1 MTRPLAIWDV
11 DGTLIDSRFMI
22 NAAMER
28 AFALCKLTPPTYEQ
42 TRKIVGLSL
51 DVAIDRLAPRDI
63 DERGLAA
70 LVEAYKTEFVALR
83 NSNKELEPLYA
94 GMADIL
100 VDLKTAG
107 WALGIA
113 TGKSRR
119 GLEAVMTRLVWGDL
133 FDANYCASDGPGKPH
148 PFMVQANLVETDT
161 LPQHAVVIGDTSFDM
176 AMAKGAG
183 CSAFGVNWGFHTEDE
198 IREGGADYIFTS
210 PSDLS
215 AALFDFAKAKAA

>member
-11 DGTLIDSRFMI
+11 DGTLIDSRYVI
-22 NAAMER
+22 TAAMEA
-28 AFALCKLTPPTYEQ
+28 AFRLCNLTPPAYEQ

-51 DVAIDRLAPRDI
+51 EVAIDRLAPREI
-63 DERGLAA
+63 DERGLAT
-70 LVEAYKTEFVALR
+70 LVEAYKTEFVKLR
-83 NSNKELEPLYA
+83 NSGQDYEPLYY

-100 VDLKTAG
+100 SDLKSTG

-119 GLEAVMTRLVWGDL
+119 GLEAVMTRLNWGDI

-148 PFMVQANLVETDT
+148 PFMIQANLVETDT

-176 AMAKGAG
+176 AMAKAAG
-183 CSAFGVNWGFHTEDE
+183 CAAYGVNWGFHTEEE
-198 IREGGADYIFTS
+198 ILKGGADFIFDT
-210 PSDLS
+210 PAKLR
-215 AALFDFAKAKAA
+215 AALFDFAKSKAA

>member
-11 DGTLIDSRFMI
+11 DGTLIDSRYMI
-22 NAAMER
+22 NAAMEG
-28 AFALCKLTPPTYEQ
+28 AFRLCNLTPPTYEQ

-63 DERGLAA
+63 DERALAA
-70 LVEAYKTEFVALR
+70 LVEAYKTEFVTLR
-83 NSNKELEPLYA
+83 NSNVDLEPLYD

-100 VDLKTAG
+100 VELKTAG
-107 WALGIA
+107 WKLGIA

-161 LPQHAVVIGDTSFDM
+161 LPQHAVIIGDTSFDM

-183 CSAFGVNWGFHTEDE
+183 CAAFGVNWGFHTEDE
-198 IREGGADYIFTS
+198 INAGGADHIFTT

-215 AALFDFAKAKAA
+215 TALFDFATSKAA